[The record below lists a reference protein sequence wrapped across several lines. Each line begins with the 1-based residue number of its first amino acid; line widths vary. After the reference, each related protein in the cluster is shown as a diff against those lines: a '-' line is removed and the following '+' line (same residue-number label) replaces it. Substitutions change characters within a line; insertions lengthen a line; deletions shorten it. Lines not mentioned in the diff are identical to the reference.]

1 MLVGHCAVAFAGK
14 RLEPQLSLGTL
25 MAATVLADLLTFV
38 FILVG
43 LEHWTI
49 NPGKTGIYALEL
61 DRVAWSHGL
70 LPDVLWAGIFAG
82 GYFLWR
88 RHAAGAWLL
97 FAAVLT
103 HWILDWISH
112 RPDMPLAPGL
122 DGRYGL
128 GLWTSVPA
136 TLIVEGGLWLIA
148 LVVYVRATRATK
160 RTGIYIFWLVVA
172 FLTLSWINN
181 ITATPPAGETLTIAA
196 ISSLTFFTLLVAWAY
211 WMDRVRTPECQTFSL
226 VK

>member
-1 MLVGHCAVAFAGK
+1 MQERPA
-14 RLEPQLSLGTL
+14 SS
-25 MAATVLADLLTFV
+25 
-38 FILVG
+38 
-43 LEHWTI
+43 
-49 NPGKTGIYALEL
+49 LEL

-88 RHAAGAWLL
+88 RHANGAWLL
-97 FAAVLT
+97 FAAVLS

-112 RPDMPLAPGL
+112 RPDMPLTPGL
-122 DGRYGL
+122 EGRYGL

-136 TLIVEGGLWLIA
+136 TLVLEGGLWLIA
-148 LVVYVRATRATK
+148 LFIYVRTTRATK
-160 RTGIYIFWLVVA
+160 RAGIYVFWLMIV
-172 FLTLSWINN
+172 FLTLSWISN

-211 WMDRVRTPECQTFSL
+211 WMDRVRTPEPQIIPW
-226 VK
+226 